1 MKVLFGLSFIVFM
14 GSEVAVAQEQPYDRV
29 FRCADSITI
38 KTISGLGGHDFNMA
52 TLKWPLL
59 YFMKD
64 GGFTYTHSSY
74 LPPFIWETYKSNTY
88 PQLYDTN
95 AATTQMHYNDLGE
108 FHEFIIDSDWTGKH
122 YWHQKIVLDKDLM
135 VGTMRDTR
143 TEQGKKYLD
152 TKVSYHCLQVFPW
165 VYRP

>member
-1 MKVLFGLSFIVFM
+1 MKVLFGLSFAVFI
-14 GSEVAVAQEQPYDRV
+14 GSEVVVAMEQPYDKV
-29 FRCADSITI
+29 YRCADNSEI

-88 PQLYDTN
+88 PQLYETN
-95 AATTQMHYNDLGE
+95 AATTQMDYNDLGG

-122 YWHQKIVLDKDLM
+122 YWHQIIVLDKDPM
-135 VGTMRDTR
+135 VGTLRDKR

>member
-122 YWHQKIVLDKDLM
+122 YWH
-135 VGTMRDTR
+135 
-143 TEQGKKYLD
+143 KK
-152 TKVSYHCLQVFPW
+152 
-165 VYRP
+165 